1 MIEQPSDQFPTGRL
15 PAPGDVMLRLT
26 GEITTKGRRTR
37 SRFQKQ
43 LADNV
48 RDSLESSGAS
58 CRIRS
63 DWSRLYVRADVPVE
77 DPLSR
82 VFGISSFSVVE
93 AECRADLDEIVK
105 VGRATFTDRVR
116 GKRFA
121 VRARRAG
128 RHSFNSQDVKRELG
142 TALLEGASVDLT
154 DPEVEACVEVR
165 DDRALFYSGRPAGSG
180 GLPLGVEGR
189 AVCLLSGGFDSAVAA
204 WMMLRRGV
212 ALDYVFCNLGG
223 DAYQRM
229 VLEVASVLADRWSYG
244 TRPTLLSL
252 DFDPVVVELRR
263 AFRPSFHQLALKR
276 EMYRA
281 AAEVARRLGADA
293 IITGEAVGQVSS
305 QTLANLRAIDDA
317 SELPVLR
324 PLVGMDKEE
333 IISRSR
339 HIGTYELS
347 SRVREYC
354 AISTGRPA
362 TAASPEAVLR
372 DEAGLNPRV
381 LETSLAGARLYD
393 LRTLDL
399 SRIAG
404 ESVFAGAIPSGAV
417 VLDTRS
423 RESYRNWHWQGAEN
437 CQYPGLL
444 TEFSRLSRDQTY
456 ILYCEFGLKSA
467 RVAEL
472 MQRAGYEAY
481 SFLGGVKALRRLS
494 RNSPELEHVGSGQ
507 IGGDEIE

>member
-1 MIEQPSDQFPTGRL
+1 
-15 PAPGDVMLRLT
+15 
-26 GEITTKGRRTR
+26 
-37 SRFQKQ
+37 
-43 LADNV
+43 
-48 RDSLESSGAS
+48 
-58 CRIRS
+58 
-63 DWSRLYVRADVPVE
+63 
-77 DPLSR
+77 
-82 VFGISSFSVVE
+82 
-93 AECRADLDEIVK
+93 
-105 VGRATFTDRVR
+105 
-116 GKRFA
+116 
-121 VRARRAG
+121 
-128 RHSFNSQDVKRELG
+128 
-142 TALLEGASVDLT
+142 
-154 DPEVEACVEVR
+154 
-165 DDRALFYSGRPAGSG
+165 
-180 GLPLGVEGR
+180 
-189 AVCLLSGGFDSAVAA
+189 
-204 WMMLRRGV
+204 
-212 ALDYVFCNLGG
+212 
-223 DAYQRM
+223 
-229 VLEVASVLADRWSYG
+229 
-244 TRPTLLSL
+244 
-252 DFDPVVVELRR
+252 
-263 AFRPSFHQLALKR
+263 
-276 EMYRA
+276 MYRA

-347 SRVREYC
+347 ARVREYC
-354 AISTGRPA
+354 SISTGRPA

-494 RNSPELEHVGSGQ
+494 RSSPELEHVGSGQ
-507 IGGDEIE
+507 IGGDEVE